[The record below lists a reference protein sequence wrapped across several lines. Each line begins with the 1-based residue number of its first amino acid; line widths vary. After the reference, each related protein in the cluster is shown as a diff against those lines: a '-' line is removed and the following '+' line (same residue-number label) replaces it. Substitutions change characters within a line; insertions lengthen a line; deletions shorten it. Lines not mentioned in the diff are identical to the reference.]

1 MSRVPDV
8 VVHMFE
14 AHIRSHVELNIQN
27 GVDNIAGEQAAGAQ
41 SIELWMVE
49 AVVGA
54 EVASGL
60 DATFN
65 AIGASFI
72 K

>member
-1 MSRVPDV
+1 MSGVSDV
-8 VVHMFE
+8 VVHVVLDVQDGMDD
-14 AHIRSHVELNIQN
+14 VP
-27 GVDNIAGEQAAGAQ
+27 GEEAAGAQ

-65 AIGASFI
+65 AIGAVDGASFI

>member
-14 AHIRSHVELNIQN
+14 AHIGSHVELNIQD

-41 SIELWMVE
+41 SIELW
-49 AVVGA
+49 VGKA
-54 EVASGL
+54 M
-60 DATFN
+60 
-65 AIGASFI
+65 FI
-72 K
+72 P